1 MKLKLLNCLCLLVI
15 SKIGYADIAT
25 PPSSCPSVGALKA
38 ADIIAYRLND
48 LWTFAI
54 PENNFGTQQKWSF
67 FLETADIKTE
77 DANEALA
84 EVKKIIS
91 HFSLFE
97 GPKKLEDSI
106 EDQWVCMYSN
116 YPKMAIG
123 AAMTP
128 PMPFFPM
135 LQTIK
140 RLK

>member
-1 MKLKLLNCLCLLVI
+1 MHSQHTHARTKWLRGEGHRRVACPSAAAVNRDREINDVYTI
-15 SKIGYADIAT
+15 SKIGYADIST

-84 EVKKIIS
+84 AVEAFNAKEA
-91 HFSLFE
+91 L
-97 GPKKLEDSI
+97 
-106 EDQWVCMYSN
+106 
-116 YPKMAIG
+116 
-123 AAMTP
+123 AAVEASVANEA
-128 PMPFFPM
+128 
-135 LQTIK
+135 
-140 RLK
+140 LKA